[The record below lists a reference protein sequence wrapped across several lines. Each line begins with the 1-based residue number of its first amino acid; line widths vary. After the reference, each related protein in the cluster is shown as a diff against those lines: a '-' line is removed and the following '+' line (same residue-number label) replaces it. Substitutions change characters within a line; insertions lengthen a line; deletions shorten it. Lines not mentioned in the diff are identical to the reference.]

1 MIAAVWLVVTVVL
14 ATFYYGNKLVLA
26 GLLRVPY
33 RRGGVYDGVPRGYGH
48 FLLRA
53 NRLRVSLVHGERLH
67 GMQPCV
73 YVANHSSWLDPLAVA
88 DVLPDSVRFTPKIE
102 LMRVPLFGDALRAG
116 KHPAIDRHN
125 RASAVAAYEHAAA
138 MIQEGIS
145 AIVFPEGTRSHDGNL
160 QEFKKGPFVLAIVAQ
175 VPVVPLWIA
184 GAREALPRGTLRLRP
199 GPIEVRVGQ
208 SIATTGLTYDDRDD
222 LAKQCRDVMEKL
234 RETGNGRL

>member
-1 MIAAVWLVVTVVL
+1 MIAAVWLVVTVLL

-26 GLLRVPY
+26 ALFRIPY

-125 RASAVAAYEHAAA
+125 RASAVAAYEQAAA

-184 GAREALPRGTLRLRP
+184 GTREALPRGTLRLRP
-199 GPIEVRVGQ
+199 GPIEVRVGP
-208 SIATTGLTYDDRDD
+208 SIPTTGLTYDDRDE
-222 LAKQCRDVMEKL
+222 LARMCREAMQKL
-234 RETGNGRL
+234 RETGDGRQ